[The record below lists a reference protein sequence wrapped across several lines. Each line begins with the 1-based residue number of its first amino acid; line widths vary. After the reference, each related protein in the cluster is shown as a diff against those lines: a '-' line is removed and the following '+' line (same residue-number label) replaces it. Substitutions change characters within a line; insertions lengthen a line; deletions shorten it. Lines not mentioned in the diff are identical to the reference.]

1 MHDAVLPF
9 LNLAILGSFM
19 AMSVIDA
26 KQTDRTRD
34 NTGPGDT
41 SRDS

>member
-26 KQTDRTRD
+26 KQTNRAD
-34 NTGPGDT
+34 
-41 SRDS
+41 DSADLGNDKEG